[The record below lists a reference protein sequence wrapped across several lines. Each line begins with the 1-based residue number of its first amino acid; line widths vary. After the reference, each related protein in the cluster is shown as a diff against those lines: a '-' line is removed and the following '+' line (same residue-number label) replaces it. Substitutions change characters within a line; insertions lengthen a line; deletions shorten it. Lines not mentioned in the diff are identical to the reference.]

1 MGGIF
6 DGPSKPAAQ
15 PLPQPLPPAPERSD
29 LQTQQLA
36 EQQRKRFSGASGGR
50 ASTFLTSG
58 GTSAASSAVRF
69 LGGAART

>member
-6 DGPSKPAAQ
+6 DSPKPATQ
-15 PLPQPLPPAPERSD
+15 PLPKPLPPAPERSD
-29 LQTQQLA
+29 VQTEQLA
-36 EQQRKRFSGASGGR
+36 AEQRKRFAGASGGR

-58 GTSAASSAVRF
+58 GTSAGSSAVRF